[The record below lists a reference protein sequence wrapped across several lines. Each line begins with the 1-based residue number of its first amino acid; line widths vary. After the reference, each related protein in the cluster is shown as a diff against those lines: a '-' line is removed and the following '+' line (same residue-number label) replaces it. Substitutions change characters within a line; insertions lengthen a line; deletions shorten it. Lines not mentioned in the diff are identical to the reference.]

1 MENALRSWSPQFLSV
16 LRIMTGLV
24 FLQSGTAKHLEFP
37 EVTAFKNIQ
46 LWSLVGVAGVIELI
60 GGTLIV
66 LGLFTRPVAF
76 LLSGEMAIAYFWA
89 HAPRNFFP
97 ILNDGRPA
105 ILFCFVFLYLFFA
118 SGGAWSLDRMIRKT
132 ED

>member
-24 FLQSGTAKHLEFP
+24 FLQSGTAKHLGFP

-118 SGGAWSLDRMIRKT
+118 GGGAWSLDRMIRKT